1 MAYCS
6 VHGAMPATDCPECGT
21 AHIYQNSNLE
31 RHLTEDA
38 TARERSVAVADK
50 PKKMS
55 AYEKARAESGVNEG
69 VPDPED
75 TPEAEEDLPE
85 TGLSEQQ
92 QKNARERVRIDAG
105 GDKGIT
111 DDDKDA
117 DKYDKPSKPA
127 EETGAKARVE
137 AAADKKTPHSQGD
150 GPDKDVNIGNDGAA
164 RLVALENE
172 IRVTEPGSKRNALI
186 KEFEDLGGNS
196 TPYKEPTPQN
206 RDPA

>member
-1 MAYCS
+1 
-6 VHGAMPATDCPECGT
+6 MPATDCAECGT
-21 AHIYQNSNLE
+21 TWTYQNSNLE
-31 RHLTEDA
+31 RHLTGA
-38 TARERSVAVADK
+38 HERSTAVAEKK
-50 PKKMS
+50 PNQRIS
-55 AYEKARAESGVNEG
+55 AYEKARMEDGVNEG

-75 TPEAEEDLPE
+75 DPNSEENQKE

-111 DDDKDA
+111 DDDKDS

-137 AAADKKTPHSQGD
+137 AAADSKTPHSMASEGTPAD
-150 GPDKDVNIGNDGAA
+150 TNIGNDGAA

-172 IRVTEPGSKRNALI
+172 IRVTEPGSKRNGLI
-186 KEFEDLGGNS
+186 EEFKELGGNA
-196 TPYKEPTPQN
+196 TPYEDPTPQN
-206 RDPA
+206 RNPA

>member
-1 MAYCS
+1 MA
-6 VHGAMPATDCPECGT
+6 HT
-21 AHIYQNSNLE
+21 YQNSNLE
-31 RHLTEDA
+31 RHLTQDA
-38 TARERSVAVADK
+38 SARERSVAVADK
-50 PKKMS
+50 PKKLS

-75 TPEAEEDLPE
+75 VEDEDLPE

-111 DDDKDA
+111 DDDKDS

-137 AAADKKTPHSQGD
+137 AAADSKTPHSQGD
-150 GPDKDVNIGNDGAA
+150 ATKDTNIGNDGAA

-172 IRVTEPGSKRNALI
+172 IRVTEPGSKRNGLI
-186 KEFEDLGGNS
+186 KEFKELGGNA
-196 TPYKEPTPQN
+196 TPYEDPTPQN
-206 RDPA
+206 RNPA